1 MKLLVKIFGIS
12 IFDFI
17 CIYGAAT
24 ILTAIVWRIAGWEM
38 SPYLPIVALAI
49 GRIFEMTA
57 EKLAEAEKQIAAQM
71 FMRMMRDGKIQ
82 VEVEDDDNETEG

>member
-1 MKLLVKIFGIS
+1 MKILVKIFGVS

-17 CIYGAAT
+17 CIYGAA
-24 ILTAIVWRIAGWEM
+24 IIITAIVWRIVGLDM
-38 SPYLPIVALAI
+38 SPYLCVTALAI

-71 FMRMMRDGKIQ
+71 FIRLMH
-82 VEVEDDDNETEG
+82 DNTQGNDKDETKD

>member
-71 FMRMMRDGKIQ
+71 FMRMMKDGKIQ
-82 VEVEDDDNETEG
+82 VEVEDNDNETEG

>member
-1 MKLLVKIFGIS
+1 MKFLIKIFGIS

-24 ILTAIVWRIAGWEM
+24 ILTAIIWRIVGWNM
-38 SPYLPIVALAI
+38 SPYFCVTALAI

-57 EKLAEAEKQIAAQM
+57 EKLAEAEKQVAAQM
-71 FMRMMRDGKIQ
+71 LMRTIYDAAQKDD
-82 VEVEDDDNETEG
+82 EDETED

>member
-1 MKLLVKIFGIS
+1 MKFLMKIFGVS

-24 ILTAIVWRIAGWEM
+24 IITAIVWRITGWNM
-38 SPYLPIVALAI
+38 SPYFCVAAFAG

-57 EKLAEAEKQIAAQM
+57 EKLAEAEKQVAAQM
-71 FMRMMRDGKIQ
+71 LMRMMCGVPQKND
-82 VEVEDDDNETEG
+82 EDETED

>member
-38 SPYLPIVALAI
+38 SPYLPIVAFAI

-71 FMRMMRDGKIQ
+71 FLRLMKDGNFTIK
-82 VEVEDDDNETEG
+82 DDDDETEG